1 MATCA
6 IKFAKSKQH
15 IYVGEFLHKGVE
27 ALPFLHKKGGP
38 YIMKQQLRHRTKH
51 SLSPFMQITWNIF
64 QVMVGS
70 AILALSFNL
79 FLLPHGIASGG
90 VSGVSILVE
99 RQLNIPP
106 AVTQWTFNIPLFIAA
121 IWLLGKKFGVK
132 AILGSIVFPLF
143 VLLTSSI
150 PTPTSNPL
158 LAAIYSGI
166 GVGVGLAIVYR
177 GGGSTG
183 GLDLAAQML
192 HRLTGIPYNLA
203 VVCFDGAVIIGAAII
218 ISPELSLYALISLF
232 VTSKSIDFVQNGLQ
246 LSKVAFIISE
256 QTEQLE
262 QAILHDLDHGLTK
275 LEGTG
280 GYTGNPRNVLM
291 VVVAQNEIAK
301 LKKTVANLDPKAF
314 IIISNTGEVLGKG
327 FKSYQ

>member
-1 MATCA
+1 MR
-6 IKFAKSKQH
+6 
-15 IYVGEFLHKGVE
+15 GEFLHSCVKT
-27 ALPFLHKKGGP
+27 LLF
-38 YIMKQQLRHRTKH
+38 YIRKVGSQTMKQQTRHRARRP
-51 SLSPFMQITWNIF
+51 LSPSMQVAWNII
-64 QVMVGS
+64 QVIMGS
-70 AILALSFNL
+70 FILALSFNL

-90 VSGVSILVE
+90 VSGISILVE
-99 RQLNIPP
+99 RQLQIPP
-106 AVTQWTFNIPLFIAA
+106 AITQWALNIPLFIAA
-121 IWLLGKKFGVK
+121 IWLLGKKFGAK
-132 AILGSIVFPLF
+132 SILGSIVFPLF
-143 VLLTSSI
+143 VLLTAHF
-150 PTPTSNPL
+150 PTPTDNPI
-158 LAAIYSGI
+158 LASIYG
-166 GVGVGLAIVYR
+166 GVGVGIGLAIVYR

-262 QAILHDLDHGLTK
+262 QAILKDLNRGLTK

-280 GYTGNPRNVLM
+280 GYTGDPRNVIM
-291 VVVAQNEIAK
+291 VVVAQSEVSK
-301 LKKTVANLDPKAF
+301 LKRTVAEHDPTAF
-314 IIISNTGEVLGKG
+314 IIISNTGEVLGEG

>member
-1 MATCA
+1 MCRDSPFY
-6 IKFAKSKQH
+6 IRK
-15 IYVGEFLHKGVE
+15 VG
-27 ALPFLHKKGGP
+27 PS
-38 YIMKQQLRHRTKH
+38 IMKQRSRHATKD
-51 SLSPFMQITWNIF
+51 SLSPSIQITWNIL
-64 QVMVGS
+64 QVLIGS
-70 AILALSFNL
+70 CILALSFNL

-90 VSGVSILVE
+90 VSGISILVE
-99 RQLNIPP
+99 RQLQIPP
-106 AVTQWTFNIPLFIAA
+106 AVTQWSLNIPLFIAA
-121 IWLLGKKFGVK
+121 IWLLGKKFGAK
-132 AILGSIVFPLF
+132 SILGSIVFPLF
-143 VLLTSSI
+143 VLLTSHFPI
-150 PTPTSNPL
+150 PTSNPL
-158 LAAIYSGI
+158 LAAIYGGI

-183 GLDLAAQML
+183 GLDLASQML

-256 QTEQLE
+256 QTEALE
-262 QAILHDLDHGLTK
+262 QAILHDLDRGLTK

-291 VVVAQNEIAK
+291 VVVAQNEVSK
-301 LKKTVANLDPKAF
+301 LKRTVAKLDPKAF